1 MEVFMRVIGGKYKR
15 FPLEALKGVTSRP
28 TTDKIKETMF
38 NIIGPLEGTGLDLF
52 AGSGAL
58 GIEGLSRGLEHVIF
72 VDGSFQAVQV
82 IKKNTSKL
90 DEKVEVY
97 KNDYKRA
104 LKALVK
110 RDIQFDMI
118 FLDPPYDKGIIDD
131 ALPFIRE
138 NNLLKTNGR
147 IMIECEKHEVID
159 TLDYEVL
166 KHENYGITKLILLR
180 GVS

>member
-1 MEVFMRVIGGKYKR
+1 MRVIGGKYKR

-38 NIIGPLEGTGLDLF
+38 NIIGPLEGSGLDLF

-58 GIEGLSRGLEHVIF
+58 GIEGISRGLTHVVF
-72 VDGSFQAVQV
+72 VDGSFQAIQV
-82 IKKNTSKL
+82 IKKNISHL
-90 DEKVEVY
+90 DEQVEVY

-110 RDIQFDMI
+110 REIQFDII
-118 FLDPPYDKGIIDD
+118 FLDPPYDKVIIDD
-131 ALPFIRE
+131 ALPFIRT
-138 NNLLKTNGR
+138 NKLLKPGGL
-147 IMIECEKHEVID
+147 IMIECEKHETID

-166 KHENYGITKLILLR
+166 KHDNYGITKLILLR
-180 GVS
+180 GIE